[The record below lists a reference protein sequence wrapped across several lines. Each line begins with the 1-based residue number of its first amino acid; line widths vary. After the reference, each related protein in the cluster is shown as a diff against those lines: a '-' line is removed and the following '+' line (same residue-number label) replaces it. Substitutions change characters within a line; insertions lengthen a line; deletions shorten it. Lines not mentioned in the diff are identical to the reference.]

1 LPSRAGPDPPAIPID
16 FIRLSVAEVRGFP
29 DLASV
34 ERMTRERGAQAAA
47 AEVFKEVAHSGKR
60 GTFPAFAPARLA
72 KTTQFFLDLVVAPLL
87 MRTVFGEDLKSL
99 RAQIPSHVEDI
110 VAFFLAACSAF
121 GTGDI
126 GFLHEQGSYHPAPIV
141 PTEGSGSV

>member
-1 LPSRAGPDPPAIPID
+1 MTATGPINSCADTCSTSPS
-16 FIRLSVAEVRGFP
+16 E
-29 DLASV
+29 
-34 ERMTRERGAQAAA
+34 
-47 AEVFKEVAHSGKR
+47 EVAHSGKR

-99 RAQIPSHVEDI
+99 RAQIPSHVEDS

-126 GFLHEQGSYHPAPIV
+126 GFLHEPGSYHPAPIV